1 MMAYRTFV
9 AAAILSIA
17 SLSTAGVIDF
27 GTFVQ
32 QAGGDAQAAYNNL
45 MNGETPVLIKFW
57 MDGCSHCKQIKP
69 VIERIAAQ
77 FEGRLLVVEVRYAS
91 YRQLTESQGVSRFP
105 TIVFLGSGKESGRTT
120 GFKNEDTIKQLL
132 NQYFG
137 I

>member
-1 MMAYRTFV
+1 MTYRALV
-9 AAAILSIA
+9 ATAILSIA

-32 QAGGDAQAAYNNL
+32 QAGGDAQTAYNNL

-57 MDGCSHCKQIKP
+57 MDGCGHCKQIKP
-69 VIERIAAQ
+69 VIEKIAAQ
-77 FEGRLLVVEVRYAS
+77 FEGRLLVVEVRYAL
-91 YRQLTESQGVSRFP
+91 YRSFTEARGVSRFP
-105 TIVFLGSGKESGRTT
+105 TLVFLGTGKEAGRTT
-120 GFKNEDTIKQLL
+120 GFKTEDAIKQLL